1 MPASFLTQ
9 EDGFRLQ
16 LEDGSG
22 FLILESS
29 SLTIFDF
36 PEVDVKLVRKTN
48 RTNVIRSIRS
58 ITLFRKST
66 KMNVLRRL
74 INTKLFRQKNK
85 TKF

>member
-9 EDGFRLQ
+9 EDGFRLE

-36 PEVDVKLVRKTN
+36 PEVDVKMLRKTN
-48 RTNVIRSIRS
+48 RTNVIRRIHN
-58 ITLFRKST
+58 ITLFRKSN

-74 INTKLFRQKNK
+74 INTKLFRRSSKNN
-85 TKF
+85 F